1 VVRHAP
7 WEGPHRILRA
17 FRGRAV
23 EVLEVTAAAGPLPR
37 PDAVLGAVLMGGPMS
52 VNQVAEHPWLAAEIA
67 WLRDAIAGGVPVL
80 GVCLGA
86 QLIARALGAEVAPA
100 PAKEIGVAPVAVL
113 DAGDPLIGHLAPSS
127 NVLHWHG
134 EAFCLPRGA
143 VPLASSSVTPLQAF
157 RFADAWALQFHA
169 EADADLVELWL
180 REPVMAA
187 EAREV
192 LGPDYEERLRGD
204 AAALST
210 GRGDALF
217 AEFARRCLAP
227 P

>member
-1 VVRHAP
+1 MVRHAP
-7 WEGPHRILRA
+7 WEGPHRILDA
-17 FRGRAV
+17 FRGRDV
-23 EVLEVTAAAGPLPR
+23 EVLEVAAADGPLPR
-37 PDAVLGAVLMGGPMS
+37 PEAVAGAVFMGGPMS
-52 VNQVAEHPWLAAEIA
+52 VNHVVDHPWLAEEIA
-67 WLRDAIAGGVPVL
+67 WLQDAIPQGMHVL

-86 QLIARALGAEVAPA
+86 QLIARALGARVVPA
-100 PAKEIGVAPVAVL
+100 TTREIGVAPVAVL
-113 DAGDPLIGHLAPSS
+113 DAGDPLMGHLAPSS

-134 EAFCLPRGA
+134 ESFGLPRDA

-204 AAALST
+204 AATLST
-210 GRGDALF
+210 ERGDALF
-217 AEFARRCLAP
+217 AEFALQ
-227 P
+227 